1 MKNHLLAT
9 HRISEP
15 QQTKTTSQHI
25 LSMFSRD
32 HHKQKASQ
40 LKEQLGHQL
49 TLMCCR
55 DLLPFSIVE
64 NEGMDTFLAI

>member
-1 MKNHLLAT
+1 MKNHLLAVHQVT
-9 HRISEP
+9 GVQE
-15 QQTKTTSQHI
+15 TKTTNNHI
-25 LSMFSRD
+25 LSMFSRERYAI
-32 HHKQKASQ
+32 KASQ

-64 NEGMDTFLAI
+64 NEGIIDLRI